1 MLRREFQDSM
11 EEIQVNTILIDGIEY
26 CLIDTLA
33 DNGKNYYYFVNEAN
47 SNDVQ
52 VLTDSVKDGE
62 EFFVSIESDNEFDQ
76 ALKLFYEKYK
86 DSEMFNKNTN

>member
-1 MLRREFQDSM
+1 M